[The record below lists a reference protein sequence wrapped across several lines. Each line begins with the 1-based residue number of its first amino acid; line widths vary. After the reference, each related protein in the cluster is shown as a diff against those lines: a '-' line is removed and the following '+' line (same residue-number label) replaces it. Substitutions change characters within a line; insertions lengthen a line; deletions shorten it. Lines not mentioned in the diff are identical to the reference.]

1 VAIAGRPNAGK
12 STLLNRMV
20 GSKVAIVSD
29 KPQTTRY
36 AIRGIVNRPG
46 GSAPPSSSDPL
57 GGRGEPGSP
66 RSPGSLPVLGP
77 RWAGQIVFV
86 DTPGIH
92 KPETP
97 LGRRLNALALEA
109 VRDADAALQV
119 IDASRPVGRGD
130 QFVAGRLLETGQPVV
145 CVLTKADL
153 VTPPVL
159 LRQIDAARRLG
170 SFTDVLTTSSVR
182 GTGVEDVVQTL
193 LGLMPEGP
201 AYYPEATASDQ
212 PQELMIAERI
222 REKALEL
229 TREEVPHSVA
239 VVVDEVSRRPD
250 SDLRDISASI
260 YVERDSQK
268 GILVG
273 RGGQMLKEIGTRAR
287 AEIEPI
293 VGGRVFLDLRVKV
306 QPRWQQD
313 ERALDRFGY

>member
-1 VAIAGRPNAGK
+1 MSPSGAGAAHRSGFVAIAGRPNAGK

-20 GSKVAIVSD
+20 GSKVAIVSN
-29 KPQTTRY
+29 KPQTTRH
-36 AIRGIVNRPG
+36 AIRGIVHRHGPPG
-46 GSAPPSSSDPL
+46 PV
-57 GGRGEPGSP
+57 
-66 RSPGSLPVLGP
+66 VLGP
-77 RWAGQIVFV
+77 WFEGQIVFV

-97 LGRRLNALALEA
+97 LGRRLNALALDA

-119 IDASRPVGRGD
+119 IDVSRPIGRGD
-130 QFVAGRLLETGQPVV
+130 QFVAGRLLESGRPVL

-153 VTPPVL
+153 VLPPVL
-159 LRQIDAARRLG
+159 LAQIDRALGLG
-170 SFTDVLTTSSVR
+170 SFVDVLTTSSPR
-182 GTGVEDVVQTL
+182 GTGVEEVVQAL
-193 LGLMPEGP
+193 LGLLPEGP
-201 AYYPEATASDQ
+201 AYYADDATSDQ
-212 PQELMIAERI
+212 SRELAIAERI

-239 VVVDEVSRRPD
+239 VVVDEVSRREG
-250 SDLRDISASI
+250 SDLHDVSASI

-273 RGGQMLKEIGTRAR
+273 KGGRVLKEIGTRAR
-287 AEIEPI
+287 SEIEPL

-313 ERALDRFGY
+313 EQALDRFGY

>member
-1 VAIAGRPNAGK
+1 LIVPGAASAHRSGFVAIAGRPNAGK

-29 KPQTTRY
+29 KPQTTRH
-36 AIRGIVNRPG
+36 AIRGIVNRVG
-46 GSAPPSSSDPL
+46 PP
-57 GGRGEPGSP
+57 PGS
-66 RSPGSLPVLGP
+66 SVFVGP
-77 RWAGQIVFV
+77 WHEGQIVFV

-97 LGRRLNALALEA
+97 LGHRLNALALDA

-130 QFVAGRLLETGQPVV
+130 QFVAGRLLDSGRPVL

-159 LRQIDAARRLG
+159 LAQIDAARALG
-170 SFTDVLTTSSVR
+170 PFVDVLTTSSVR
-182 GTGVEDVVQTL
+182 GTGVEEVVQTL
-193 LGLMPEGP
+193 LGLLPEGP
-201 AYYPEATASDQ
+201 PFYEEDATSDQ
-212 PQELMIAERI
+212 SRELAIAERI

-239 VVVDEVSRRPD
+239 VVVDDISRREG
-250 SDLRDISASI
+250 SDLHDVTASI

-268 GILVG
+268 GIVVG
-273 RGGQMLKEIGTRAR
+273 KGGRMLKEIGTRAR
-287 AEIEPI
+287 TEIEPL

-313 ERALDRFGY
+313 DQALDRFGY

>member
-20 GSKVAIVSD
+20 GSKVAIVSN
-29 KPQTTRY
+29 KPQTTRH
-36 AIRGIVNRPG
+36 AIRGIVT
-46 GSAPPSSSDPL
+46 
-57 GGRGEPGSP
+57 
-66 RSPGSLPVLGP
+66 RSVPDGPALGP
-77 RWAGQIVFV
+77 RHAGQIVFV

-97 LGRRLNALALEA
+97 LGHRLNALALEA

-119 IDASRPVGRGD
+119 IDAARPVGRGD
-130 QFVAGRLLETGQPVV
+130 RFVAARLFDAGRPVL

-159 LRQIDAARRLG
+159 LAQIDAARELG
-170 SFTDVLTTSSVR
+170 PFADVLTTSAVR
-182 GTGVEDVVQTL
+182 GTGIEDLVQAL
-193 LGLMPEGP
+193 LALMPEGP
-201 AYYPEATASDQ
+201 AWYPEEATSDQ
-212 PQELMIAERI
+212 PQELVVAERI

-239 VVVDEVSRRPD
+239 VVVDEISGRAD
-250 SDLRDISASI
+250 SDLTDVSASI

-273 RGGQMLKEIGTRAR
+273 RGGRMLREIGTRAR

-293 VGGRVFLDLRVKV
+293 LGGPVFLDLRVKV